1 MIEPMGTASLLG
13 DELMLAET
21 IHPAEEGSVASYHD
35 REPIRR
41 MMVFSGRSNPDLANA
56 IGKHLGLTLGEVELK
71 TFPNGELYVR
81 FCESIRG
88 ADVFLVQSCA
98 SPVNRNLMELLL
110 MVNAAKLASAK
121 RITAVMP
128 WYPYSRADK
137 KSAPREPISARLV
150 ADILQAAGVDRV
162 LTMDLHAGPG
172 AGLLQR
178 PRRPHD
184 GAADVRAV
192 LPRSGASQDRL
203 VVVSPDAGRVKLAKK
218 FAEML
223 GGDLA
228 FINKERPGHGESRV
242 MTLIGDVKGKVA
254 IISDDLIDSAGTLCN
269 AAMAV
274 ADAGAERVLA
284 CATHGVFSP
293 PAFDK
298 IESSVL
304 ERVVV
309 CDTIPVDPL
318 TRPAKIEVLSV
329 AGILAQTIDNVFRDD
344 SVSAIFKGENQL
356 F

>member
-1 MIEPMGTASLLG
+1 MSEQTGTASLLG
-13 DELMLAET
+13 EDLLLAEA
-21 IHPAEEGSVASYHD
+21 PRPEEAAVASYHD

-41 MMVFSGRSNPDLANA
+41 MMVFSGRSNPDLARVIASN
-56 IGKHLGLTLGEVELK
+56 LGLTLGDVELK

-81 FCESIRG
+81 FGESIRG
-88 ADVFLVQSCA
+88 ADVFLVQSC
-98 SPVNRNLMELLL
+98 STPVNRNLMELLL

-150 ADILQAAGVDRV
+150 ADLLQSSGVDRV
-162 LTMDLHAGPG
+162 LTMDLHAGQVQGFFNIPVDHMT
-172 AGLLQR
+172 ALPMFAQYFRDQGL
-178 PRRPHD
+178 PH
-184 GAADVRAV
+184 
-192 LPRSGASQDRL
+192 DRL

-223 GGDLA
+223 GADLA
-228 FINKERPGHGESRV
+228 FINKERPAHGESRV

-254 IISDDLIDSAGTLCN
+254 IISDDMIDSAGTLC
-269 AAMAV
+269 AGAEAV
-274 ADAGAERVLA
+274 AAAGAERVLA
-284 CATHGVFSP
+284 CATHAVFSP
-293 PAFDK
+293 PALENMDA
-298 IESSVL
+298 SVL

-318 TRPAKIEVLSV
+318 TRPAKIVVLSV